1 MLKRIACLLL
11 CLLFA
16 ASSLLLVGC
25 NDEND
30 ESSGSALGNTASDK
44 GFMNAKKD
52 WGGETITIL
61 GYNGEF
67 SFHSIQIAPEEQTD
81 EAVNDA
87 FFERNAMIEQ
97 LYNLKIKCVLPESGQ
112 DTGVLIK
119 NAVLGG
125 TADYDAVVAPLY
137 ILSLYLPEKIFQD
150 VKSVDND
157 YLHLEEAWWD
167 QALQEQ
173 VAVNDRVFFLAGD
186 ALVEDD
192 EATWAIFFNKK
203 MYNANAELASHG
215 SLYDIVKEGKWTLD
229 LMYEMINA
237 VDFSTGAEK
246 VWSPNSEDQWGM
258 VGQYLDFYLMM
269 QGCGQTLVDNSG
281 DKPVL
286 RGDSVEN
293 VNAFF
298 DVATVLYDATNVGIA
313 EHHVSWS
320 DGHPYQM
327 KRQIFGNG
335 NALFMPNQLAVIG
348 QAEIS
353 NADISFGL
361 LPMPKLNETQDYYT
375 SGVEIYHYSAVAIP
389 TSTVGEKL
397 AATCYALEAM
407 AYYGNQI
414 VNPEYYERTLTYRRI
429 QDDESGEMLDYI
441 LNNRTYDMGAIFN
454 FKGGEN
460 MSGTLGFY
468 TSLLSESSTD
478 ITSKWESSVNSFQA
492 GIDAFIE
499 QCY

>member
-1 MLKRIACLLL
+1 ML
-11 CLLFA
+11 CLVFA
-16 ASSLLLVGC
+16 ASAVLLVGC
-25 NDEND
+25 NGEGD
-30 ESSGSALGNTASDK
+30 ESAASEGSSTQSDK
-44 GFMNAKKD
+44 DFSNEVKN

-61 GYNGEF
+61 GYKGEF
-67 SFHSIQIAPEEQTD
+67 AFHSVQIAPEEQTG

-87 FFERNAMIEQ
+87 FFERNSKIEE
-97 LYNLKIKCVLPESGQ
+97 LYGLNIKCVLPESGQ

-119 NAVLGG
+119 NAVMGG
-125 TADYDAVVAPLY
+125 TTDYDAVVAPLY
-137 ILSLYLPEKIFQD
+137 IFGLYLPDDLFID
-150 VKSVDND
+150 LKSINNG
-157 YLHLEEAWWD
+157 YIHLEEAWWD

-173 VAVNDRVFFLAGD
+173 CSVNDKLFFVAGD

-192 EATWAIFFNKK
+192 EATWAMFFNKQ
-203 MYNANAELASHG
+203 MYNANADLAAHG

-229 LMYEMINA
+229 VMYEMITA
-237 VDFSTGAEK
+237 VEYSTGEAK
-246 VWSPNSEDQWGM
+246 VWHPTSDDKWGM
-258 VGQYLDFYLMM
+258 VGQFLDFYLFM
-269 QGCGQTLVDNSG
+269 QGAGQTLVDNSG

-286 RGDSVEN
+286 RGDSEEN

-298 DVATVLYDATNVGIA
+298 AVAEVLYDNENVGIA
-313 EHHVSWS
+313 ESHVSWA

-348 QAEIS
+348 QHEIS

-361 LPMPKLNETQDYYT
+361 LPMPKRDEAQDYYT
-375 SGVEIYHYSAVAIP
+375 SGVEIYHYSAIAIP
-389 TSTVGEKL
+389 TTTVGAKL
-397 AATCYALEAM
+397 DATTYALEAM

-429 QDDESGEMLDYI
+429 QDDESGEMLQYI

-460 MSGTLGFY
+460 MAGTLGFY
-468 TSLLSESSTD
+468 TNLIMNYSTD
-478 ITSKWESSVNSFQA
+478 ITSQWESSVNSFQT
-492 GIDAFIE
+492 GIDNFVE